1 MSKRSGKHSSKQQ
14 QPPYQQQQLFDDTSD
29 AYAPSPQYYDP
40 GSHASG
46 QSYGDPYA
54 SSAYQPAYQPQY
66 APTAAPMQQ
75 QQQQQ
80 VPQHPYQPA
89 AFMPTQLLAN
99 PMVNDMAMQYG
110 QQVFG
115 QGSQYVQENLNRY
128 VASSRIKYYFAVDNA
143 YVGKKLLMLM
153 FPYANKNW
161 SLTYSSS
168 GDDQHQQQ
176 QQQAIP
182 VAPRF
187 DVNAPDL
194 YIPVMAFVTYI
205 LLCGVSL
212 GVRDRFTPEAL
223 GVQTSTAL
231 VWLLVEILALLLTFY
246 VFNLNSRLRYLDLVA
261 YAGYKYVGMI
271 AIVLSGLFFSSLGFY
286 SALLWCG
293 AALAFFLVRT
303 LNFQIQ
309 AADQSTA
316 GHKRRL
322 YMLLF
327 IAGIQPLFMWFLTA
341 RVLS

>member
-1 MSKRSGKHSSKQQ
+1 
-14 QPPYQQQQLFDDTSD
+14 
-29 AYAPSPQYYDP
+29 
-40 GSHASG
+40 
-46 QSYGDPYA
+46 
-54 SSAYQPAYQPQY
+54 AYQPQY
-66 APTAAPMQQ
+66 QPPGQPQQPQQ
-75 QQQQQ
+75 QS
-80 VPQHPYQPA
+80 YQPS
-89 AFMPTQLLAN
+89 FNPGQLLNN

-115 QGSQYVQENLNRY
+115 QGTQYVQENLNKY
-128 VASSRIKYYFAVDNA
+128 VTNSRIKYYFAVDNA
-143 YVGKKLLMLM
+143 YVGKKLMLLL

-161 SLTYSSS
+161 SLKYSS
-168 GDDQHQQQ
+168 DEQAQAPQQQ
-176 QQQAIP
+176 QPQQSVP

-205 LLCGVSL
+205 LLCGVAL
-212 GVRDRFTPEAL
+212 GIGNKFTPEQL
-223 GVQTSTAL
+223 GVLTSTAL

-246 VFNLNSRLRYLDLVA
+246 IFNLNSRLRYLDLVA

-271 AIVLSGLFFSSLGFY
+271 AIVLSGLLFSSLGFY
-286 SALLWCG
+286 IALLWFG
-293 AALAFFLVRT
+293 AALAFFLIRT

-309 AADQSTA
+309 AADHSSE

-327 IAGIQPLFMWFLTA
+327 IAGLQPLFMWLLTA